1 MNKKTVIIL
10 LACYNGSKFVRQQ
23 LESIISQT
31 YINWVLNIRDDGS
44 TDDTLDII
52 FEYSLKEP
60 RIQILKDDLGNLRS
74 SLNFNALMRSCQ
86 DQGEYFMFCDQDDI
100 WHANKVE
107 ETLKRMQEIENKK
120 PSLVF
125 GTQSLI
131 DENGEKIPLEPR
143 NYNFPIQLET
153 LLATNFVYGCT
164 MMINK
169 ELLKRS
175 ISIPASAENHD
186 YWIALIAA
194 ISQAN
199 TSYIST
205 PLMSYRQ
212 HSNNVSGSFKDSSF
226 INRLNRL
233 KNNKEIISIRKRTK
247 MFGDLLSFSNSWISD
262 NDKKLIFNY
271 NQIVPK
277 GGIQALSFVL
287 KNQIRKIS
295 IISTFNYYYS
305 ILRG

>member
-1 MNKKTVIIL
+1 MVIIL
-10 LACYNGSKFVRQQ
+10 MATYNGSKYIKQQ
-23 LESIISQT
+23 LDSLRSQT
-31 YINWVLNIRDDGS
+31 YKNWKLFIRDDES
-44 TDDTLDII
+44 KDNTISILE
-52 FEYSLKEP
+52 EYISIDN
-60 RIQILKDDLGNLRS
+60 RINLIKDELGNLRS
-74 SLNFNALMRSCQ
+74 TLNFNALMCSCQ
-86 DQGEYFMFCDQDDI
+86 DQGDYFMFCDQDDI

-107 ETLKRMQEIENKK
+107 ETLKRMQEIENNK

-125 GTQSLI
+125 GTQTLI
-131 DENGEKIPLEPR
+131 DESGEKIPLEPR
-143 NYNFPIQLET
+143 SYNFPLQLET

-205 PLMSYRQ
+205 PLMLYRQ
-212 HSNNVSGSFKDSSF
+212 HSTNVSGSFKDSSF
-226 INRLNRL
+226 KNRLNRF

-247 MFGDLLSFSNSWISD
+247 MFDDLLSFSNSWISD
-262 NDKKLIFNY
+262 HDRQLIFNY
-271 NQIVPK
+271 NQVVPK
-277 GGIQALSFVL
+277 GGVQALNFVL

-295 IISTFNYYYS
+295 KISTYNYYYS